1 MEHTPPAAPGSIQ
14 FNDVAFAYPASNA
27 DAPAL
32 IFEDLNLSLPPGSCT
47 LFCGPSG
54 SGKSTALRML
64 NALIPQLQ
72 PGHMSGSVHM
82 SGTDLDSI
90 ELTQVG
96 RLSATVFQNPRTQ
109 FFTGQVLA
117 ELAYAG
123 ENYRVDRKEL
133 FDRCMDAAHTC
144 GIEGL
149 LDRSL
154 HTLSGGQLQRVAQ
167 ATALA
172 AHVPVLLFDEPTA
185 NLSPEA
191 IEEFADLLAERK
203 AAGTTMVIAEHRL
216 YFLKDL
222 VDHVVYFNQGATPTV
237 MTGAEFFHM
246 SDEQRRTLGLRAL
259 DVPTLDTLFNADP
272 HAQTTPLNDAAGDA
286 ASIDDAAGDSAGSD
300 VSGGDVPGGVR
311 LDNLTFSYGNTPIL
325 NIGEL
330 EFPAGKIT
338 ALVGRNGAGKSTLAK
353 LLCGLHSPDSGQI
366 SIGGK
371 PTRPSAL
378 VTQAAIV
385 MQDVHRQLFSDSV
398 AGEVTLG
405 AEADIDP
412 LPLLQALHL
421 DNYAQRHPLSLS
433 GGQKQ
438 RLVIAAALATKRH
451 LLIFDEPTS
460 GVDYQHLQAISTLFR
475 NLADDGHTVVVI
487 THDQEL
493 IDACADR
500 VVQLHPLSDQGAQDR
515 QNPQDP
521 QQTQT
526 TIYESRIK

>member
-90 ELTQVG
+90 DLTQVG

-133 FDRCMDAAHTC
+133 FDRCMDAARTC
-144 GIEGL
+144 GIEDL

-172 AHVPVLLFDEPTA
+172 ARVPVLLFDEPTA
-185 NLSPEA
+185 NLSPDA
-191 IEEFADLLAERK
+191 IDDFAQLLAERK
-203 AAGTTMVIAEHRL
+203 AAGTTIVIAEHRL
-216 YFLKDL
+216 HFLKDL
-222 VDHVVYFNQGATPTV
+222 VDHVVYFNQGAAPTV
-237 MTGAEFFHM
+237 MTGDEFFHM
-246 SDEQRRTLGLRAL
+246 SDEQRREMGLRAL
-259 DVPTLDTLFNADP
+259 DVTTLD
-272 HAQTTPLNDAAGDA
+272 
-286 ASIDDAAGDSAGSD
+286 SIFDAAGDSAGSD

-405 AEADIDP
+405 AEADTDP

-475 NLADDGHTVVVI
+475 NLADDGHTVIVI

-515 QNPQDP
+515 QNPQDL

>member
-72 PGHMSGSVHM
+72 PGHMSGSVHI

-272 HAQTTPLNDAAGDA
+272 HAQTTPLNN
-286 ASIDDAAGDSAGSD
+286 AAGDSAGSD
-300 VSGGDVPGGVR
+300 VPGGDVPGGVR

-330 EFPAGKIT
+330 EFSAGKIT

-385 MQDVHRQLFSDSV
+385 MQDVHRQLFSASV

-475 NLADDGHTVVVI
+475 NLADDGHTVIVI
-487 THDQEL
+487 THDHEL
-493 IDACADR
+493 LASCSDR
-500 VVQLHPLSDQGAQDR
+500 VVELRPLGVH
-515 QNPQDP
+515 DP